1 MPHKWTC
8 IAVLPLSGLCWR
20 TCAAFASDRDFL
32 HAATVRHPSCNV
44 STKPTPPALL
54 AWACCNDTPHRSSR
68 NLKTPQL
75 S

>member
-20 TCAAFASDRDFL
+20 TCAAFASDRDCL
-32 HAATVRHPSCNV
+32 HAARFKHPSCNA
-44 STKPTPPALL
+44 STRATPLSLL
-54 AWACCNDTPHRSSR
+54 AWDCCNDTPSR
-68 NLKTPQL
+68 TSKMPRL